1 MSYTTLRYETT
12 GDIAT
17 IRLLQPYSDMKMVRE
32 LTQVCN
38 HLEDENPA
46 SFVILRGSK
55 GTFNKGIDFQ
65 EFRPDQPMDIHGFNK
80 WEKICV
86 RLERLPKITIA
97 VLEGAVIGGGFQLAL
112 LADYRIASPNTTFQL
127 PEVHQG
133 FLPGMAVFR
142 LAKIIGLGHAKRLI
156 LFSEQVSAEEAK
168 ALGFVDKITYD
179 VEASIEILVQKA
191 QPVNSTAVQLAKRL
205 LNESFH
211 DSFENAI
218 GHFLAAQHRCISQT
232 PFLQTLK
239 NENPSS

>member
-1 MSYTTLRYETT
+1 MSYTTLRYETV

-17 IRLLQPYSDMKMVRE
+17 VQLLQPYSDMKMVRE

-46 SFVILRGSK
+46 SFVVLRGSN

-86 RLERLPKITIA
+86 RLERLSKITIA
-97 VLEGAVIGGGFQLAL
+97 ILEGDVIGGGFQLAL
-112 LADYRIASPNTTFQL
+112 LADYRIARSTTTFQL
-127 PEVHQG
+127 PEVRQG

-156 LFSEQVSAEEAK
+156 LFSEEVDAQQAK
-168 ALGFVDKITYD
+168 NLGFIDEIS
-179 VEASIEILVQKA
+179 ENIEESIYSLVQKS
-191 QPVNSTAVQLAKRL
+191 QPVNHTTIQLAKRL

-211 DSFENAI
+211 DSFEDAI
-218 GHFLAAQHRCISQT
+218 GHFLAAQHRCISQK
-232 PFLQTLK
+232 PFLRTLK
-239 NENPSS
+239 KENSSS